1 MYKNFS
7 LNNKEK
13 KEIMEMHKSHGYK
26 KPINELRGEMF
37 SDEEGYHEDIP
48 SDIKISRGDEDIEIS
63 RSDLSMVVAIA
74 RKWCEGKE
82 NFDNCQE
89 IDNLYRKH
97 QLFM

>member
-37 SDEEGYHEDIP
+37 YGEEGHHEDIP
-48 SDIKISRGDEDIEIS
+48 RNIEIS

-74 RKWCEGKE
+74 RKWCEGKD
-82 NFDNCQE
+82 NFPDCQE
-89 IDNLYRKH
+89 VDNLYRQH

>member
-7 LNNKEK
+7 LNDNEK

-48 SDIKISRGDEDIEIS
+48 SDIKISRD
-63 RSDLSMVVAIA
+63 DLSMVVAIA
-74 RKWCEGKE
+74 RKWCEGKD
-82 NFDNCQE
+82 NFSDCQE
-89 IDNLYRKH
+89 VDNLYRKH